1 MTSGYALGL
10 YVVGNGLFYGT
21 RPPGLCNGQWT
32 SMTGEEGRSYSTEH
46 KTGQQSDGQDV
57 LGNLLSADG
66 LRRTK
71 DDALDLVVDA
81 AACLESVGGGSLGEV
96 AEVCLQEPES
106 LHMV

>member
-1 MTSGYALGL
+1 
-10 YVVGNGLFYGT
+10 
-21 RPPGLCNGQWT
+21 
-32 SMTGEEGRSYSTEH
+32 MTGKEGRSYSAEH

-66 LRRTK
+66 LGRTK
-71 DDALDLVVDA
+71 DDALDSVVDA
-81 AACLESVGGGSLGEV
+81 AARLEGVGGRGLGEV